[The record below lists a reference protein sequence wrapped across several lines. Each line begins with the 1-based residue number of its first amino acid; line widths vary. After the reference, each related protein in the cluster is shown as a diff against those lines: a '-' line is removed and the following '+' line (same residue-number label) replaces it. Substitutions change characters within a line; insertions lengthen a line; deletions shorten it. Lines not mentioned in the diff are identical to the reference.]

1 MSALPVTQDPL
12 LLPAELEADLHAN
25 IPLTRAMQVRVLDIA
40 DDSVC
45 LGAPLA
51 PNINHHGT
59 VFGGSLATLATLA
72 AWSLAHLKLRRAGID
87 CSLVVGAIH
96 MDYLAPAEGDVLA
109 RSRLAEP
116 DNWPHVLEI
125 FARKG
130 KARIP
135 VLAEVDHDGRCVA
148 RFKGDFAALAR

>member
-1 MSALPVTQDPL
+1 M
-12 LLPAELEADLHAN
+12 LPAELEADLHAN

-40 DDSVC
+40 ADSVC

-51 PNINHHGT
+51 ANINHHGT

-72 AWSLAHLKLRRAGID
+72 AWSLAQLKLRGAGID

-96 MDYLAPAEGDVLA
+96 MDYLAPAEGDVCA
-109 RSRLAEP
+109 RSILAEP
-116 DNWPHVLEI
+116 DKWAHVMET
-125 FARKG
+125 FARRG
-130 KARIP
+130 RARIP
-135 VLAEVDHDGRCVA
+135 VMAEVEYAGRCVA